1 MDCYLTIPLSHFVLV
16 LMKSNSPNWSRTFNN
31 VCLFLF
37 AILATSHVC
46 FSEIKTPAVIGNNM
60 VLQQNH
66 KNPIWGWDN
75 PGESVIVKIAGQSHK
90 TKTDSNGYWEIT
102 LDPMKASTSPKKM
115 TIQGSSPLTYENIL
129 IGEVWLCSG
138 QSNMGWALGN
148 SDDADLEIMTANY
161 PNLRL
166 ISVPQVGT
174 QEAQINFNGRWE
186 TTTPEAAKNFSAVGY
201 LFGRRL
207 HLALGV
213 PVGLIDN
220 AWGGSAC
227 EAWIPRDRLNK
238 LPVAK
243 PYMDQWRETE
253 KTFDYNKLLATYEE
267 KLKKWQ
273 EKSQTARK
281 EGKPQP
287 GGRPRAPRNQL
298 TGQHRP
304 ANLYNGVLNPI
315 IGYGIKGAI
324 WYQGE
329 SNGRRGHAYR
339 EVFPLM
345 IQSWRDAWKQGDF
358 SFYWVQLAD
367 FMNEVPEPPTEQT
380 WPELREAQTLSL
392 DKLKN
397 VGEAVIIDV
406 GEGRDIHPRNKQMVA
421 NRLVRNALAQDYGMD
436 IPHKSPRFQSMETI
450 GNKIVLTFNH
460 VGKGLYCFDIREP
473 VGFSICGK
481 DRKFVWAN
489 AKLLGQNK
497 VEVWAEGIENPVAAR
512 YAWAD
517 NPVCNLYRKDG
528 SVTLPVTPFRTDD
541 FPMIT
546 KGM

>member
-1 MDCYLTIPLSHFVLV
+1 
-16 LMKSNSPNWSRTFNN
+16 MKLFPFNSPSLLNACFCISG
-31 VCLFLF
+31 LF
-37 AILATSHVC
+37 AILSSCLADV
-46 FSEIKTPAVIGNNM
+46 KTPAIIGDNM

-66 KNPIWGWDN
+66 KNPIWGWADA
-75 PGESVIVKIAGQSHK
+75 GETIKISIAGQNHT
-90 TKTDSNGYWEIT
+90 TKADAKGNWKVK
-102 LDPMKASTSPKKM
+102 LDPMKASSDAKTLKINNVK
-115 TIQGSSPLTYENIL
+115 YNNIL
-129 IGEVWLCSG
+129 VGEVWLCSG
-138 QSNMGWALGN
+138 QSNMGWGLGN
-148 SDDADLEIMTANY
+148 SDDADLEVMTANY

-166 ISVPQVGT
+166 ISIPQIGT
-174 QEAQINFNGRWE
+174 QEAQKDFNGQWE
-186 TTTPEAAKNFSAVGY
+186 VTTPDIAKNFSAVGY

-207 HLALGV
+207 HQALGI

-238 LPVAK
+238 LAVAK
-243 PYMDQWRETE
+243 PYMKQWE
-253 KTFDYNKLLATYEE
+253 KTEATFNYDKLLASYEA
-267 KLKKWQ
+267 KLKVWQ
-273 EKSQTARK
+273 EKAQAARK
-281 EGKPQP
+281 LGKPQP
-287 GGRPRAPRNQL
+287 SGRPRAPRNQL

-345 IQSWRDAWKQGDF
+345 IQSWRDAWNQGDF

-367 FMNEVPEPPTEQT
+367 FMNEVPEPPTVQT
-380 WPELREAQTLSL
+380 WPELREAQTLTL

-406 GEGRDIHPRNKQMVA
+406 GEGRDIHPRNKQIVA
-421 NRLVRNALAQDYGMD
+421 NRLVRNALHKDYG
-436 IPHKSPRFQSMETI
+436 IEIACQSPRYQSMEI
-450 GNKIVLTFNH
+450 KGNKMIITLGD
-460 VGKGLYCFDIREP
+460 VGQGLYCFDVREP
-473 VGFSICGK
+473 VGFAICGK
-481 DRKFVWAN
+481 DKKFVWAQ
-489 AKLLGQNK
+489 AKLLGKNQ
-497 VEVWAEGIENPVAAR
+497 VEVWAEGIENPIAAR

-546 KGM
+546 KGQ

>member
-1 MDCYLTIPLSHFVLV
+1 
-16 LMKSNSPNWSRTFNN
+16 MKLFPFNSPSLLNACFCISG
-31 VCLFLF
+31 LF
-37 AILATSHVC
+37 AILSSCLADV
-46 FSEIKTPAVIGNNM
+46 KTPAIIGDNM

-66 KNPIWGWDN
+66 KNPIWGWADA
-75 PGESVIVKIAGQSHK
+75 GETIKISIAGQNHT
-90 TKTDSNGYWEIT
+90 TKADAKGNWKVK
-102 LDPMKASTSPKKM
+102 LDPMKASSDAKTLKINNVK
-115 TIQGSSPLTYENIL
+115 YNNIL
-129 IGEVWLCSG
+129 VGEVWLCSG
-138 QSNMGWALGN
+138 QSNMGWGLGN
-148 SDDADLEIMTANY
+148 SDDADLEVMTANY

-166 ISVPQVGT
+166 ISIPQIGT
-174 QEAQINFNGRWE
+174 QEAQKDFNGQWE
-186 TTTPEAAKNFSAVGY
+186 ATTPDIAKNFSAVGY

-207 HLALGV
+207 HQALGI

-238 LPVAK
+238 LAVAN
-243 PYMDQWRETE
+243 PYMKQWEETE
-253 KTFDYNKLLATYEE
+253 ATFDYDKLLASYEA
-267 KLKKWQ
+267 KLKVWQ
-273 EKSQTARK
+273 EKAQAARK
-281 EGKPQP
+281 LGKPQP
-287 GGRPRAPRNQL
+287 SGRPRAPRNQL

-345 IQSWRDAWKQGDF
+345 IQSWRDAWNQGDF

-367 FMNEVPEPPTEQT
+367 FMNEVPAPPTEQT
-380 WPELREAQTLSL
+380 WPELREAQTLTL

-406 GEGRDIHPRNKQMVA
+406 GEGRDIHPRNKQIVA
-421 NRLVRNALAQDYGMD
+421 NRLVRNALHKDYG
-436 IPHKSPRFQSMETI
+436 IEIACKSPRYQSMEI
-450 GNKIVLTFNH
+450 KGNKMIITLGD
-460 VGKGLYCFDIREP
+460 VGQGLYCFDVREP
-473 VGFSICGK
+473 VGFAICGK
-481 DRKFVWAN
+481 DKKFVWAQ
-489 AKLLGQNK
+489 AKLLGKNQ
-497 VEVWAEGIENPVAAR
+497 VEVWAEGIENPIAAR

-546 KGM
+546 KGQ

>member
-1 MDCYLTIPLSHFVLV
+1 
-16 LMKSNSPNWSRTFNN
+16 
-31 VCLFLF
+31 
-37 AILATSHVC
+37 
-46 FSEIKTPAVIGNNM
+46 M

-66 KNPIWGWDN
+66 KNPIWGWDK
-75 PGESVIVKIAGQSHK
+75 PGEYVTVKISEQSHK
-90 TKTDSNGYWEIT
+90 TKVDSNGYWKVT
-102 LDPMKASTSPKKM
+102 LDPMKASSSPKKM
-115 TIQGSSPLTYENIL
+115 TIQGSTSLTYENIL

-148 SDDADLEIMTANY
+148 SDDADLEVMTANY

-186 TTTPEAAKNFSAVGY
+186 TTTPEVAKNFSAVGY

-238 LPVAK
+238 LPAAK
-243 PYMDQWRETE
+243 PYMDQWRVTE
-253 KTFDYNKLLATYEE
+253 KTFDYSKLLATYEE

-315 IGYGIKGAI
+315 IGFGIKGAI

-436 IPHKSPRFQSMETI
+436 IPHQSPRFQSMETK

-497 VEVWAEGIENPVAAR
+497 VEVWTEGIENPVAAR

-528 SVTLPVTPFRTDD
+528 SVTLPVTPIRTDD
-541 FPMIT
+541 FPIIT
-546 KGM
+546 TGM

>member
-1 MDCYLTIPLSHFVLV
+1 
-16 LMKSNSPNWSRTFNN
+16 MKLFPFDSRSLLNACFS
-31 VCLFLF
+31 VPGLF
-37 AILATSHVC
+37 AILSSCLADV
-46 FSEIKTPAVIGNNM
+46 KTPAIIGDNM

-66 KNPIWGWDN
+66 KNPIWGWADA
-75 PGESVIVKIAGQSHK
+75 GETIKVSIAGQNHT
-90 TKTDSNGYWEIT
+90 TKADAKGNWKVK
-102 LDPMKASTSPKKM
+102 LDPMKASSDAKTLKINNVK
-115 TIQGSSPLTYENIL
+115 YNNIL
-129 IGEVWLCSG
+129 VGEVWLCSG
-138 QSNMGWALGN
+138 QSNMGWSLGN
-148 SDDADLEIMTANY
+148 SDDADLEVMTANY

-166 ISVPQVGT
+166 ISVPQTGT
-174 QEAQINFNGRWE
+174 QEAQVDFKGQWE
-186 TTTPEAAKNFSAVGY
+186 ATTPDIAKNFSAVGY

-207 HLALGV
+207 HQALGI

-243 PYMDQWRETE
+243 PYMKQWEKTE
-253 KTFDYNKLLATYEE
+253 ATFDYDKLLASYEA
-267 KLKKWQ
+267 KLKIWH
-273 EKSQTARK
+273 EKAQAARK
-281 EGKPQP
+281 LGKPQP
-287 GGRPRAPRNQL
+287 SGRPRTPRNQL

-345 IQSWRDAWKQGDF
+345 IQSWRDAWNQGDF

-367 FMNEVPEPPTEQT
+367 FMNEVSEPSTEQT
-380 WPELREAQTLSL
+380 WPELREAQSLTL

-406 GEGRDIHPRNKQMVA
+406 GEGRDIHPRNKQIVA
-421 NRLVRNALAQDYGMD
+421 NRLVRNALNKDYGID
-436 IPHKSPRFQSMETI
+436 LPSQSPRYQSMEI
-450 GNKIVLTFNH
+450 KGNKMILTLGH
-460 VGKGLYCFDIREP
+460 VGQGLYCFDVRDP
-473 VGFSICGK
+473 VGFAICGK
-481 DRKFVWAN
+481 DQKFVWAQ
-489 AKLLGQNK
+489 AKLLGKNQ
-497 VEVWAEGIENPVAAR
+497 VEVWAEGIESPVAAR
-512 YAWAD
+512 YAWSD

-546 KGM
+546 KGQ

>member
-1 MDCYLTIPLSHFVLV
+1 MI
-16 LMKSNSPNWSRTFNN
+16 KIK
-31 VCLFLF
+31 LFSILLCNAFF
-37 AILATSHVC
+37 AFTLLA
-46 FSEIKTPAVIGNNM
+46 EIKTPAVIGNNM

-75 PGESVIVKIAGQSHK
+75 PGQDVEVLISGQSHK
-90 TKTDSNGYWEIT
+90 GKTDKNGYWKVT
-102 LDPMKASTSPKKM
+102 LNPMKASTAPKTM
-115 TIQGSSPLTYENIL
+115 TIQGSSILKYENIL
-129 IGEVWLCSG
+129 IGEVWVCSG
-138 QSNMGWALGN
+138 QSNMGWSVGQ
-148 SDDADLEIMTANY
+148 SDDKDLESMSAKF

-174 QEAQINFNGRWE
+174 QEPQNDFNGKWE
-186 TTTPEAAKNFSAVGY
+186 ASTPESTINFSAVGY
-201 LFGRRL
+201 FFGRKL
-207 HLALGV
+207 HQILDI

-238 LPVAK
+238 MAVAK
-243 PYMDQWRETE
+243 PYMDQWRKTE
-253 KTFDYNKLLATYEE
+253 ETFDFENLQKAYQE
-267 KLKKWQ
+267 KLKGWQ
-273 EKSQTARK
+273 TKATAARK
-281 EGKPQP
+281 AGKPAP
-287 GGRPRAPRNQL
+287 GGRPRPPRNQM

-329 SNGRRGHAYR
+329 SNSNRAHAYR
-339 EVFPLM
+339 DVFPLM

-367 FMNEVPEPPTEQT
+367 FQNEQDQPISEN
-380 WPELREAQTLSL
+380 WPELREAQTLTL

-406 GEGRDIHPRNKQMVA
+406 GEGRDIHPRNKQTVA
-421 NRLVRNALAQDYGMD
+421 NRLLRNALVKDYGYNL
-436 IPHKSPRFQSMETI
+436 PHQSPRYKDMAIKGSKVT
-450 GNKIVLTFNH
+450 VTFDH
-460 VGKGLYCFDIREP
+460 VGAGLYCFDTREP
-473 VGFSICGK
+473 VGFAICGK
-481 DRKFVWAN
+481 DQKFVWAD
-489 AKLLGQNK
+489 AKLIGKDK
-497 VEVWAEGIENPVAAR
+497 VEVWSDKIKEPVAVR
-512 YAWAD
+512 YAWMN
-517 NPVCNLYRKDG
+517 NPVCNLFRKDG

-546 KGM
+546 KGQ

>member
-1 MDCYLTIPLSHFVLV
+1 MIRMLPIPCLIIHALLDCMLSG
-16 LMKSNSPNWSRTFNN
+16 
-31 VCLFLF
+31 
-37 AILATSHVC
+37 
-46 FSEIKTPAVIGNNM
+46 EIRTPAIIGNNM

-66 KNPIWGWDN
+66 KNPIWGWGN
-75 PGESVIVKIAGQSHK
+75 PGELIQVQIAEQNHK
-90 TKTDSNGYWEIT
+90 VEVSPKGYWKVF
-102 LDPMKASTSPKKM
+102 LDPMPSSATPKVM
-115 TIQGSSPLTYENIL
+115 TILGSSELKFQNIL
-129 IGEVWLCSG
+129 VGEVWLCSG

-148 SDDADLEIMTANY
+148 SDDSDLEIMTANY

-166 ISVPQVGT
+166 VSVPQVGT
-174 QEAQINFNGRWE
+174 QEAQTDFNGRWE
-186 TTTPEAAKNFSAVGY
+186 STTPEVAKNFSAVGY

-227 EAWIPRDRLNK
+227 EAWIPRDRLNQ

-253 KTFDYNKLLATYEE
+253 KTFDYDKLLASYQE
-267 KLKKWQ
+267 KLKAWKMKA
-273 EKSQTARK
+273 EIARK
-281 EGKPQP
+281 NGKPQP
-287 GGRPRAPRNQL
+287 GGRPRAPRNEL

-367 FMNEVPEPPTEQT
+367 FMSEVPEPPTEQT
-380 WPELREAQTLSL
+380 WPELREAQTFTL

-421 NRLVRNALAQDYGMD
+421 NRLVRNALAKDYGME
-436 IPHKSPRFQSMETI
+436 IPHQSPRYQSMETK
-450 GNKIVLTFNH
+450 GNKIILSFDH
-460 VGKGLYCFDIREP
+460 VGQGLYCFDIREP
-473 VGFSICGK
+473 MGFAICGE
-481 DRKFVWAN
+481 DQKFVWAQ
-489 AKLLGQNK
+489 ARLVGKDK
-497 VEVWAEGIENPVAAR
+497 VEVWAEGIENPIAAR

-528 SVTLPVTPFRTDD
+528 SITLPVTPFRTDD
-541 FPMIT
+541 FPTIT
-546 KGM
+546 FGL

>member
-1 MDCYLTIPLSHFVLV
+1 MTERVPHFLVQSMPLSLF
-16 LMKSNSPNWSRTFNN
+16 NSPSKLN
-31 VCLFLF
+31 VSLITAALFGLIF
-37 AILATSHVC
+37 PCTGEV
-46 FSEIKTPAVIGNNM
+46 KTPAVIGSNM

-66 KNPIWGWDN
+66 KNPIWGWADA
-75 PGESVIVKIAGQSHK
+75 GESISVSIAGQTHEVEA
-90 TKTDSNGYWEIT
+90 DSNGNWRIV
-102 LDPMKASTSPKKM
+102 LNPMKASSDAKTLKINDLK
-115 TIQGSSPLTYENIL
+115 YENIL
-129 IGEVWLCSG
+129 VGEVWLCSG
-138 QSNMGWALGN
+138 QSNMGWALGS

-174 QEAQINFNGRWE
+174 QDAQINFNGRWE
-186 TTTPEAAKNFSAVGY
+186 TTTPETAKNFSAVGY

-238 LPVAK
+238 LAVAK

-253 KTFDYNKLLATYEE
+253 KTFDYDKILATYEE

-273 EKSQTARK
+273 EKSQIARK

-315 IGYGIKGAI
+315 IGYGMKGAI

-406 GEGRDIHPRNKQMVA
+406 GEGRDIHPRNKQIVA
-421 NRLVRNALAQDYGMD
+421 NRLVRNALAKDYGMD
-436 IPHKSPRFQSMETI
+436 IAHQSPRYQSMETKS
-450 GNKIVLTFNH
+450 NKIILTFDH
-460 VGKGLYCFDIREP
+460 VGKGLYCFDVREP
-473 VGFSICGK
+473 VGFAICGE
-481 DRKFVWAN
+481 DRKFIWAQ
-489 AKLLGQNK
+489 AKLIGQNK
-497 VEVWAEGIENPVAAR
+497 VEVWAEGIEKPVAAR
-512 YAWAD
+512 YAWSN